1 MDCINCGSSNVR
13 KFGYVRESGK
23 QRFHCNDCKRTF
35 VEVQPIRKKEAPE
48 KKIDLF
54 AEVKKAIKK
63 QTSIKE
69 LCNKLKATPQQIEEV
84 LEKLRAEKY
93 NVIVEDGFAEISN
106 SIPTGGIRKID
117 LAKFKNKTFRF
128 GFTADNH
135 INNMHERNDV
145 LNAIYDRF
153 EEEGIKE
160 VYNGGN
166 WIDGEFKFNKFEVL
180 VRGCTNQIKRFVEV
194 YPKRKGIKTYFIA
207 GDDHEGWYQQ
217 REGIRIGEYME
228 LMAKEAG
235 RNDLIY
241 LGYVEADI
249 ELKTKKGKSIIK
261 LMHGG
266 GGSSY
271 ALSYTPQKIVESFTG
286 GEKPNILLIGH
297 YHKADF
303 LPAYRNVQVLQ
314 GGTTC
319 DQTKFMRKMKLAAHV
334 GGWIVEVQLSEDG
347 AVNRIKTE
355 WLSFYDREYY
365 KKNNYYDIIQETE
378 VVKN

>member
-1 MDCINCGSSNVR
+1 MLCVYCGSENVIKR
-13 KFGYVRESGK
+13 GFTDLKGK
-23 QRFHCNDCKRTF
+23 QRYYCKDCKKQSSDPTET
-35 VEVQPIRKKEAPE
+35 VNSKKKKNIIEA
-48 KKIDLF
+48 
-54 AEVKKAIKK
+54 VKRAIKK
-63 QTSIKE
+63 PVSIKE
-69 LCNKLKATPQQIEEV
+69 LCNKLNATPAEV
-84 LEKLRAEKY
+84 EKALDELKKQKF
-93 NVIVEDGFAEISN
+93 NIIVEDGFAEISG
-106 SIPTGGIRKID
+106 SVATGGFRTID
-117 LAKFKNKTFRF
+117 LSKFKNKKFRF
-128 GFTADNH
+128 GFVADNH
-135 INNMHERNDV
+135 INNMHERLDV

-166 WIDGEFKFNKFEVL
+166 WIDGEFKFNKYEVL

-194 YPKRKGIKTYFIA
+194 YPARKGIKTYFIA

-217 REGIRIGEYME
+217 REGIRIGEYAEM
-228 LMAKEAG
+228 MAKEAG

-261 LMHGG
+261 LMHAGG
-266 GGSSY
+266 GTAY

-297 YHKADF
+297 FHKADF

-319 DQTKFMRKMKLAAHV
+319 DQTKFMRKMKIAAHV
-334 GGWIVEVQLSEDG
+334 GGWIIEVELSEDG
-347 AVNRIKTE
+347 AVNRIKSE
-355 WLSFYDREYY
+355 WLSFYDREFYV
-365 KKNNYYDIIQETE
+365 KNNYYDLID
-378 VVKN
+378 K